1 MFPFCTPW
9 NHQKTYKMRTLG
21 SNGLMKHQEAIF
33 VKKLYQNLSRNIAI
47 RKDGWNIWAYFI
59 QFFQQIDQL
68 TIVTYLRQF
77 KNLLGTF
84 IHLTTSLVKWSTSKT
99 HFFQTYSTIGIKMIY
114 ICGSSIWSANKGK
127 RPISKRWLQE
137 KNAREISR

>member
-33 VKKLYQNLSRNIAI
+33 VKKLYQNLKQKYRHQKRWMKHLSLLYPVLST
-47 RKDGWNIWAYFI
+47 DWPAYNRDLLAPI
-59 QFFQQIDQL
+59 Q
-68 TIVTYLRQF
+68 
-77 KNLLGTF
+77 KSPW
-84 IHLTTSLVKWSTSKT
+84 HLYTLNNWSTSKT